1 MLVVVLLAGIAL
13 LLLSRGRPGAART
26 GGARTGVSGWWLLA
40 ALVVCAVLVRF
51 GLSWLAVAGGV
62 LLGVV
67 RSVAPLLRL
76 WPLLQSFQRPRAA
89 AEDGEAP
96 GAGASGQPG
105 AAQRPGRMSRRE
117 ALQVL
122 GLDERATREDV
133 QREYK
138 RLIKRLHPDLGG
150 STYLT
155 AKLNEARDV
164 LS

>member
-1 MLVVVLLAGIAL
+1 MVVLLAGL
-13 LLLSRGRPGAART
+13 VVLMLSRGRPGAPRSASAR
-26 GGARTGVSGWWLLA
+26 GGVSGWWLIAGLLA
-40 ALVVCAVLVRF
+40 CAVLVRF

-67 RSVAPLLRL
+67 RGVAPLLRL
-76 WPLLQSFQRPRAA
+76 LPVLQYFQRHRST
-89 AEDGEAP
+89 AP
-96 GAGASGQPG
+96 GAGAPG
-105 AAQRPGRMSRRE
+105 AGGAAGHGPPPRPGRMSRRE
-117 ALQVL
+117 ALEVL
-122 GLDERATREDV
+122 GLDERATRDDV

-138 RLIKRLHPDLGG
+138 RLVKRLHPDLGG

>member
-1 MLVVVLLAGIAL
+1 VTILVVVLLAGLAV
-13 LLLSRGRPGAART
+13 LLLSRGRPGAARA
-26 GGARTGVSGWWLLA
+26 GGARGGLSGWWLLGGVVA
-40 ALVVCAVLVRF
+40 CALLVRY

-67 RSVAPLLRL
+67 RGVAPLLRL
-76 WPLLQSFQRPRAA
+76 LPLFQQFQRSSAGHGTGS
-89 AEDGEAP
+89 AERP
-96 GAGASGQPG
+96 GAPP
-105 AAQRPGRMSRRE
+105 RPGRMSRRE
-117 ALQVL
+117 ALEVL

-138 RLIKRLHPDLGG
+138 RLVKRLHPDLGG